1 MIRITEKKDI
11 WAVLLLCAAVYGVYC
26 NSIPNVFVF
35 DDKHMIVLN
44 NYIKKFSNIPL
55 FFKGEITTYP
65 IEKGMYRPVL
75 MVSFAF
81 NYLVAGLKPYGYHL
95 FNILIHFLNTLF
107 LYLFLKLLFKDGSW
121 FVRLGLALIFAVH
134 PINTEAVTYISS
146 RSTILC
152 SFFMISGVY
161 AYVRWLISRKKYL
174 YPLSV
179 VFYILALLTKEIG
192 LIFPVLLFLC
202 EYLIFSEEKDKFKKT
217 VFHLG
222 PFFAIAFCYLFVI
235 KAILGSLWGLMS
247 KVKVDLPPRSFLSNI
262 LTQSAVSFFYVYLF
276 IFPLQLC
283 IDRQFPVFKDLSS
296 LPGILCF
303 TGVIGLIIAAFF
315 LRKRFKI
322 VSFSILWFFACLIP
336 QFYARLNLVAAE
348 HHPYLAFFG
357 IYFLLAYCLYRFSLP
372 KKVLA
377 YVFVSMFVLF
387 SMLTI
392 IRNYEWRSE
401 YTLWKAHLRI
411 NPDSAIAQG
420 SIAVDLLSRGFVSE
434 GMEYL
439 KKSLSPK
446 APVPIRVI
454 STLNLAYYYA
464 MLGEPD
470 KGLEV
475 LTANRAFLIK
485 EHPFGYLKNLGIVL
499 NIAGKKEEARK
510 AWEAALKINKND
522 DELKMFLGWWY
533 IEQKSDLKTA
543 EAYFL
548 ESIKTNPDY
557 AFAFI
562 GLATVKEKEG
572 KYPEAVTYYK
582 RAISLS
588 PTHPDPYYQVGVI
601 YAKHI
606 LSTDAE
612 WYFKKTIE
620 LKPDFAPAY
629 YNLCVFYLSLEH
641 PDYKRAQENFNK
653 AKELGY
659 KVDSQ
664 IEEIIKKNVNN

>member
-1 MIRITEKKDI
+1 MIRITEKKDF

-26 NSIPNVFVF
+26 NSISNVFVF
-35 DDKHMIVLN
+35 DDKHMILLN

-55 FFKGEITTYP
+55 FFKGEITTHP

-75 MVSFAF
+75 MISFVF
-81 NYLVAGLKPYGYHL
+81 NYLLAGLKPYGYHL
-95 FNILIHFLNTLF
+95 FNILIHFLNTFF
-107 LYLFLKLLFKDGSW
+107 LYLLLKLLFKDGSW
-121 FVRLGLALIFAVH
+121 LVRLGLSLIFAVH

-161 AYVRWLISRKKYL
+161 AYTRWLISRKKYL

-179 VFYILALLTKEIG
+179 LLYILALLTKEIG

-202 EYLIFSEEKDKFKKT
+202 EYLIFSEERDKLKKT
-217 VFHLG
+217 VFYLW
-222 PFFAIAFCYLFVI
+222 PFFAIALCYLFVI
-235 KAILGSLWGLMS
+235 KTVIGSLWGLMS
-247 KVKVDLPPRSFLSNI
+247 TVKVSLPPRSFLSNI
-262 LTQSAVSFFYVYLF
+262 LTQSGVSFLYIYLF
-276 IFPLQLC
+276 VFPFQLC
-283 IDRQFPVFKDLSS
+283 IDRQFPVFKDFSS
-296 LPGILCF
+296 LPGVLCF
-303 TGVIGLIIAAFF
+303 AGVVGLIIAAFF

-322 VSFSILWFFACLIP
+322 ISFSILWFFACLIP

-357 IYFLLAYCLYRFSLP
+357 IYFLLAWFLTRVPIP
-372 KKVLA
+372 KKILA
-377 YVFVSMFVLF
+377 YVFIFIFALF

-401 YTLWKAHLRI
+401 YTLWKAQLRI

-420 SIAVDLLSRGFVSE
+420 SIAVDLLSRGFVAE

-439 KKSLSPK
+439 RKSLSPK
-446 APVPIRVI
+446 ASAPTRVI
-454 STLNLAYYYA
+454 STFNLAYYSA
-464 MLGEPD
+464 LLGEPQ
-470 KGLEV
+470 KGIDILV
-475 LTANRAFLIK
+475 KNREFLIK
-485 EHPFGYLKNLGIVL
+485 THPFGYFKNLGIVL
-499 NIAGKKEEARK
+499 NIAGKKEEAKK
-510 AWEAALKINKND
+510 AWEQALMINKND
-522 DELKMFLGWWY
+522 ADIKMFLGWWY
-533 IEQKSDLKTA
+533 IEQKSDFKSA
-543 EAYFL
+543 EAYFR
-548 ESIKTNPDY
+548 ESLKINPDY

-582 RAISLS
+582 RAISLF
-588 PTHPDPYYQVGVI
+588 PENPDPYYQVGVI

-606 LSTDAE
+606 LSSEAE

-629 YNLCVFYLSLEH
+629 YNLCIFYLSLEQ

-664 IEEIIKKNVNN
+664 IEEILRKNVNN